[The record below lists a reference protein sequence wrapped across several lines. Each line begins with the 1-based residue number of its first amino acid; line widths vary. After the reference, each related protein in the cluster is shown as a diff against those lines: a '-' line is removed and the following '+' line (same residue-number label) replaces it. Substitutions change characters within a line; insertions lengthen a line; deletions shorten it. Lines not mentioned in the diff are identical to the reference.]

1 MGANS
6 FPIDLVLFGM
16 IAAFLVLRL
25 RSILGRRSGYER
37 PPETRVPKARAEPPR
52 PNGAPTIDGR
62 ATPPPPPAFLARDPN
77 PRAAPGYPPMGQPP
91 IGQPPIGQPST
102 PQAPIA
108 RPLPEPSSPAALG
121 LARMRRIAPDFDPAR
136 FLAGAE
142 AAFHI
147 IVTAFARGDRAA
159 LRPLLGEAT
168 WHAFDG
174 AITARTEAEH
184 RQRTEILSV
193 REVAIEAAELAGT
206 EASITLRIVSDQINV
221 TEDKDGH
228 AVTGTDALTEI
239 IDLWTFRR
247 DLAQTADPT
256 WRLVEA
262 RAG

>member
-37 PPETRVPKARAEPPR
+37 PPEARSPNRGPALTPARPAELPR
-52 PNGAPTIDGR
+52 PNGAPTIEGR
-62 ATPPPPPAFLARDPN
+62 ATPAPP
-77 PRAAPGYPPMGQPP
+77 
-91 IGQPPIGQPST
+91 
-102 PQAPIA
+102 

-142 AAFHI
+142 AAFQI
-147 IVTAFARGDRAA
+147 IVSAFARGDRTA

-168 WHAFDG
+168 WHAFDE
-174 AITARTEAEH
+174 AITARTEAGH

-193 REVAIEAAELAGT
+193 REASIEAADLAGS

-228 AVTGTDALTEI
+228 AMAGTDAVTEI
-239 IDLWTFRR
+239 VDLWTFRR

>member
-37 PPETRVPKARAEPPR
+37 PPETRVPKARAELTPARPAELPR

-62 ATPPPPPAFLARDPN
+62 ATPSQPPAFLARDPN
-77 PRAAPGYPPMGQPP
+77 ARPPNALSSAAQP
-91 IGQPPIGQPST
+91 
-102 PQAPIA
+102 PIA
-108 RPLPEPSSPAALG
+108 RPLPDASSPAGLG

-147 IVTAFARGDRAA
+147 IVSAFARGDRAA

-168 WHAFDG
+168 WHAFDA